1 MVLSMTSFARRECT
15 TDVGTLRWELRSVN
29 HRYLDV
35 SPRIPDDLRQLEP
48 KVRELIGKRL
58 NRGKVECSL
67 RYQLDAKQSEEF
79 AVDQTVVL
87 RLANA
92 AQEVTT
98 FLPNPAPLNVLDVLR
113 WPGVMQA
120 EEIDMKPLLDAAMTL
135 LEDAL
140 DDMVASRAR
149 EGEKLKG
156 LIETRCDA
164 IDDIVIRVRE
174 HMPNLREKLRTKLEE
189 RLGELMNEL
198 EPGRLEQEIV
208 IQAQKMDV
216 DEELDRLVGHVI
228 EVRRVVNSDE
238 PMGRRLDFLMQ
249 ELNREANTLGSKSI
263 DGDVTKACVDLK
275 VLIEQIREQV
285 QNIE

>member
-48 KVRELIGKRL
+48 KVREMIGKRL

-67 RYQLDAKQSEEF
+67 RYQLDAKQTQDF
-79 AVDQTVVL
+79 AIDQTVVL

-92 AQEVTT
+92 TQEVTT

-113 WPGVMQA
+113 WPGVLQT
-120 EEIDMKPLLDAAMTL
+120 EEVDLKPLLESAMSL
-135 LEDAL
+135 LEEAL

-149 EGEKLKG
+149 EGEKLKK

-164 IDDIVIRVRE
+164 IDEIVVRVRE
-174 HMPNLREKLRTKLEE
+174 LMPNLRKKLRTKLEE

-228 EVRRVVNSDE
+228 EVRRVINSHE

-249 ELNREANTLGSKSI
+249 ELNREANTLGSKSV